1 MAAVPYPALHWRDYV
16 GVEIGLSVWPDF
28 GRSPLARLRRRRAVR
43 PFPTRHSAPSVPTI
57 SSCVLHAL
65 CASMSSTIHARD
77 HRVRVNLPLYPLARA
92 WYLVLCVIP
101 GMLVS
106 VREECGHGLR

>member
-1 MAAVPYPALHWRDYV
+1 MAHWGLYRWLLSHIPPYTGATT
-16 GVEIGLSVWPDF
+16 S
-28 GRSPLARLRRRRAVR
+28 RRAVR

-92 WYLVLCVIP
+92 WYLALCVIP